1 MIDVGFYNTTTLDKT
16 TEEFVNNPYYK
27 AAGAL
32 TKVNDKDYL
41 EIVKKVIPNK
51 LNLKIPFYDE
61 ALTREETEAL
71 LQEFDV
77 YITNFLANRQ
87 KGITRQ
93 GEILFKGRIVKNHR
107 DEIDVRGI
115 IRTYNLL
122 EECLRENKPVYLS
135 ITEENE

>member
-1 MIDVGFYNTTTLDKT
+1 MIDVGFYNTTRLDKT
-16 TEEFVNNPYYK
+16 TEEFVNNPNYK

-32 TKVNDKDYL
+32 TKVNDKDYV

-51 LNLKIPFYDE
+51 LDLKIPFYDE